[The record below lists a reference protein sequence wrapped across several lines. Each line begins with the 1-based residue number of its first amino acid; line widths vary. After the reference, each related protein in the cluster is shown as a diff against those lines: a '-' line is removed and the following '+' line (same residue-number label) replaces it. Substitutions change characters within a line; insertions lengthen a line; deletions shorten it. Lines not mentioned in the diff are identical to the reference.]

1 MELGIERIC
10 QIIKSLRNISRLDAG
25 EMMMVDLHE
34 GLESTLVLLQHRIK
48 PSGKHLGIQVIKEYG
63 KLPPIECYPGRLSQ
77 VFMNILANAIDALE
91 EAEFRKQNSETISE
105 SDPTPAPPTIW
116 IRTRVMDNQRVEI
129 RISDNGPGI
138 PEEIQEKLFH
148 AFFTTKPFGK
158 GTGLG
163 LSISHEIVVEKHSGQ
178 LRCVSH
184 PGEGAEFIIELP
196 IG

>member
-1 MELGIERIC
+1 M
-10 QIIKSLRNISRLDAG
+10 
-25 EMMMVDLHE
+25 
-34 GLESTLVLLQHRIK
+34 
-48 PSGKHLGIQVIKEYG
+48 IKEYG

-91 EAEFRKQNSETISE
+91 EAEFRKQNLEGISE
-105 SDPTPAPPTIW
+105 SGKTSTPPTIW
-116 IRTRVMDNQRVEI
+116 IRTGVIDNQRVEI

-138 PEEIQEKLFH
+138 PKEIQEKLFQ

-163 LSISHEIVVEKHSGQ
+163 LSISHEIVVEKHGGQ
-178 LRCVSH
+178 LRCVSP
-184 PGEGAEFIIELP
+184 PGGGAEFIIEIP